1 MSNEQIQEL
10 QNGIRILYLVMQ
22 FVYTGK
28 ETALERIDDTLFP
41 NELKNKAFDTEMQAE
56 IHAMKLA
63 AGRYTVHALTVI
75 KTYR

>member
-41 NELKNKAFDTEMQAE
+41 NELKNKAFERMQ
-56 IHAMKLA
+56 HLKRKRKQ
-63 AGRYTVHALTVI
+63 RYTQWSWQQEDTRYTH
-75 KTYR
+75 